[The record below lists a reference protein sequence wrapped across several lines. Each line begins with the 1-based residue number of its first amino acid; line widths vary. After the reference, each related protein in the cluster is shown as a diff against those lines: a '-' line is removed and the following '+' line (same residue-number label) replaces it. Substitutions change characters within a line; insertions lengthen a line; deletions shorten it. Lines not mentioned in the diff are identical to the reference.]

1 MSREVHAGICESP
14 EVRLSPA
21 LEDNPAQRGCG
32 RRLELNADMPVGGL
46 RVSRQHATELRW
58 HEESFHELLATGAP
72 LLLHPAIAESGFAA
86 LGAVMSCPAADDHS
100 SAAAAVI
107 CPDLLQR
114 FADVSDGRSDQ
125 GRVHPVA
132 VVLALCA
139 AAVVAG
145 MRSFTAIAGWVAD
158 VPTELL
164 VQLYDRPGC
173 WPSKATIWRVVTGA
187 DAVAVDAVIG
197 AWLAGQPDAPEP
209 AANSSALVAI
219 AVDGKTIR
227 GAIDAEGNQVH
238 LLAAATHAQSLVLGQ
253 VEVGTKSNEIPMFAP
268 LLDTLADAGV
278 DLTSAVIT
286 ADALHTQRAHAEYL
300 HQRGAEFVLTAK
312 GNQPGLF
319 AALNALPWSE
329 VPIAARDVERGHGRI
344 TTRTIQVLPAPPDL
358 PFPHVNQVWLIER
371 YTCDPTGE
379 PLSAVAALGVTS
391 LNAGRAGPDLLATLV
406 RQHWGVESLHWL
418 RDTVYREDNSTA
430 HTRSG
435 PRVMA
440 ALRNL
445 AIGAIRLTGRRDITE
460 STRWAGR
467 AMHRPFKILKL
478 T

>member
-1 MSREVHAGICESP
+1 M
-14 EVRLSPA
+14 
-21 LEDNPAQRGCG
+21 
-32 RRLELNADMPVGGL
+32 
-46 RVSRQHATELRW
+46 
-58 HEESFHELLATGAP
+58 
-72 LLLHPAIAESGFAA
+72 LLHPAIAESGFAA
-86 LGAVMSCPAADDHS
+86 LGAATSDPAADDRPP
-100 SAAAAVI
+100 AAAEVM

-114 FADVSDGRSDQ
+114 FAGVSDGRSDQ

-145 MRSFTAIAGWVAD
+145 MCSFTAIAGWVVD
-158 VPTELL
+158 VPAALL
-164 VQLYDRPGC
+164 AQLYGGRAEA
-173 WPSKATIWRVVTGA
+173 PSKATIWRVVTGA

-197 AWLAGQPDAPEP
+197 AWLAGQAAAGETVAPEPDAPEP
-209 AANSSALVAI
+209 DGDSPVLVAI
-219 AVDGKTIR
+219 AVDGKTVR

-253 VEVGTKSNEIPMFAP
+253 VEVGAKSNEIPMFAP

-278 DLTSAVIT
+278 DLSRTVIT

-312 GNQPGLF
+312 GNQPALF
-319 AALNALPWSE
+319 AALDALPWSE
-329 VPIAARDVERGHGRI
+329 VPIAARDVDTSHGRI

-391 LNAGRAGPDLLATLV
+391 LSAPRAAPDLLATLV

-445 AIGAIRLTGRRDITE
+445 AIGAIRLAGRRDITE
-460 STRWAGR
+460 STRWASR
-467 AMHRPFKILKL
+467 DMHRPFKILKL
-478 T
+478 TGRS